1 MPERAPGLQG
11 LLAPF
16 SLEGRVALV
25 TGASSGFG
33 RHFADVLSAAGAG
46 VVLAA
51 RRLELVEAAAAEI
64 SAAGGQ
70 AVAVAMDVTDP
81 ESIGLAL
88 DSAREQLG
96 VATVVVNNAGITIPR
111 PLLELSDADWNDV
124 IETNLGGVAWV
135 TRAAARRMVDAGV
148 GGSIINI
155 ASILALRVQPLLSNY
170 AAAKAGVVQ
179 FTRSAALE
187 LAPHNI
193 RVNALCP
200 GYFAT
205 EMIREWL
212 ATEDGQA
219 MVAGIPRGRAGELR
233 ELDGP
238 LLLLASE
245 AGSHMTGTE
254 IVIDGG
260 HVLTG
265 LYS

>member
-1 MPERAPGLQG
+1 MPELAPGLQG

-33 RHFADVLSAAGAG
+33 RHFADVLSSAGAR
-46 VVLAA
+46 VILAA
-51 RRLELVEAAAAEI
+51 RRLERVEAAAAEI
-64 SAAGGQ
+64 CAAGGE
-70 AVAVAMDVTDP
+70 ARGVAMDVTDAG
-81 ESIGLAL
+81 SIAAAL
-88 DSAREQLG
+88 DTAQEQLG
-96 VATVVVNNAGITIPR
+96 VATVVVNNAGITIPG
-111 PLLELSDADWNDV
+111 PLLDLGDEDWTRVVD
-124 IETNLGGVAWV
+124 TNLNGVAHV
-135 TRAAARRMVDAGV
+135 TRATARRMVNAGV

-155 ASILALRVQPLLSNY
+155 ASILALRVQSLLANY

-179 FTRSAALE
+179 FTRTAALE

-212 ATEDGQA
+212 ATPDGQA
-219 MVAGIPRGRAGELR
+219 MAAGIPQRRAGELQ
-233 ELDGP
+233 ELNGP

-245 AGSHMTGTE
+245 ASSHMTGTE
-254 IVIDGG
+254 IVVDGG
-260 HVLTG
+260 HVLAG
-265 LYS
+265 LQS